1 VRPRA
6 FEGHRNVGVEPIVHQ
21 PQLRRL
27 VGHEHRGERGAEAA
41 AARIEFY
48 HAAHFPFGPCGSTVS
63 EMQVTQVFT
72 GPAGSGSGQPAA
84 PARRKVTS
92 SFSPP

>member
-1 VRPRA
+1 VGFGHSMTWSARRSSEGGIVRPRA

-41 AARIEFY
+41 GRHVVPLRVDPLACCPDARVLCDPRLRMAIW
-48 HAAHFPFGPCGSTVS
+48 
-63 EMQVTQVFT
+63 
-72 GPAGSGSGQPAA
+72 
-84 PARRKVTS
+84 
-92 SFSPP
+92 